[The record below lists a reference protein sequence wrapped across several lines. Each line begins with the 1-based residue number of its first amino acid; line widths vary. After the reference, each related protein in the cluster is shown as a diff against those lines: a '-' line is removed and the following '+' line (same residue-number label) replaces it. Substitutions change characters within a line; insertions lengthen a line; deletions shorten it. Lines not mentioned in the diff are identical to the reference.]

1 MNTKKVLSDIVSG
14 KVDLNDVRRSSN
26 LVVYGFDEK
35 TKVGY
40 LGFND
45 KKILQ
50 VDREKMELYV
60 RLAEITKEGP
70 LIVVGEDSYAGI
82 LETIKSVLSLIL

>member
-1 MNTKKVLSDIVSG
+1 MNTKRVLSDIVSG

-35 TKVGY
+35 TRVGY

-45 KKILQ
+45 GKILQ
-50 VDREKMELYV
+50 VDREKMELFV
-60 RLAEITKEGP
+60 RLAEVTKEGP
-70 LIVVGEDSYAGI
+70 LIMIGEGCYCGT
-82 LETIKSVLSLIL
+82 LETIKSVLSLVL